1 MRTKKG
7 TVISN
12 KMDKTVVVEVI
23 SFEPHPLYK
32 KRYRKVSKLK
42 ARDEK
47 NECQIGDTVMITE
60 TRPYSKSV
68 YFKVTSRTLATNN

>member
-7 TVISN
+7 VVISN
-12 KMDKTVVVEVI
+12 KMDKTIVVEVV

-32 KRYRKVSKLK
+32 KRYRKVSKFK
-42 ARDEK
+42 ARDEQ
-47 NECQIGDTVMITE
+47 NECQIGDTVTIEE

-68 YFKVTSRTLATNN
+68 YFRVASRTQATN